1 MKKTMMTLLALGG
14 MGVLLAGCGPNNQNL
29 ESNTNTNTTSS
40 TSANSQETSGTST
53 ANSSNTAANSTDADA
68 FAISLSDAIGIYQEQ
83 YPDSDITGIEINDR
97 LGKYY
102 YEVKGVDDNTEYEI
116 DIDVTNG
123 EFRLDREEALDN
135 DEKDGVER
143 RQESLNLDNLLSL
156 AEINQIALNEVP
168 NGTINEWSLEKELS
182 TTYWEVSVRD
192 GSREVNVSID
202 AQSGNVLETEV
213 DD

>member
-14 MGVLLAGCGPNNQNL
+14 MGVLLVGCGPNNQNL
-29 ESNTNTNTTSS
+29 ESNTTTTSTTAGISKVRETSDSS
-40 TSANSQETSGTST
+40 TSAA
-53 ANSSNTAANSTDADA
+53 ANSSDADA
-68 FAISLSDAIGIYQEQ
+68 FAISLADAIGIYQEQ
-83 YPDSDITGIEINDR
+83 YPDSDITGIDINDR
-97 LGKYY
+97 LGNFY
-102 YEVKGVDDNTEYEI
+102 YEVTGVDDNTEYEI

-123 EFRLDREEALDN
+123 EFKLDREEALDN

-156 AEINQIALNEVP
+156 AEINQIALSEVP